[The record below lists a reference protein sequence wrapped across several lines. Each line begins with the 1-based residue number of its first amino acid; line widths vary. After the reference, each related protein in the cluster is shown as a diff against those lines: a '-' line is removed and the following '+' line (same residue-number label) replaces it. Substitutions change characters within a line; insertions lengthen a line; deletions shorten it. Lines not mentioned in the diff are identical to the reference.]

1 MKSKQSTFTIFG
13 LFLVALL
20 TTSPLFA
27 AVQVSATVSNNTVA
41 VNDMFILTVT
51 INDNDDDY
59 QLDTRSLE
67 DNFSVSRP
75 SRSQSTS
82 IINFDR
88 VQQTEWKVRLQAKQA
103 GTFMIPSLKIG
114 DYHTD
119 PIEIRVR
126 EASQVQ
132 QDTVQDEMVF
142 IENSLNESDIYVG
155 QAVIFTT
162 KLYIA
167 KNSNE
172 LDLIAPSFEGAQASV
187 YGEDNNSQTI
197 RNGIRY
203 NTITR
208 QYKLTPTQAGQFEIN
223 SPLLTGTLRNVVAV
237 SQWQNRVVAEPINV
251 RGQRLNINVKAI
263 PKDYQ
268 GEWLVSE
275 DLRLIEDNDLTAQQ
289 YKVGD
294 PITRSIT
301 LQIASV
307 GKDKLPTLK
316 LNYPSSLRMYPDQDQ
331 LQEGQANG
339 LTYGIRIMSHAIIAD
354 TAGTLTLPE
363 VKLNWFNSRTNKA
376 EVALLPEQ
384 VLTILPAEQQQLT
397 TLPTETTVTPVKQTI
412 IVDHQALLY
421 WQLAVAVLLV
431 LLLLMVFYHL
441 AYRRSQTHNKP
452 VKTAPKKSDE
462 LDPML
467 KKSLTDHDAPKCY
480 SLLLKCAQQQYPTLK
495 SLSELPAKSA
505 LDAEKSE
512 LLKHEIQWL
521 QICCSDKSQQ
531 WNANKLAELLKLSE
545 AQKAQKNQPDPMN
558 LNP

>member
-20 TTSPLFA
+20 TTSPLSA
-27 AVQVSATVSNNTVA
+27 AVQVLATVSNNTVV

-67 DNFSVSRP
+67 DNFNVSRP

-88 VQQTEWKVRLQAKQA
+88 VQQTEWTVRLQAKQA
-103 GTFMIPSLKIG
+103 GTFIIPSLKIG

-126 EASQVQ
+126 EPSQAQ
-132 QDTVQDEMVF
+132 QDSAQDEMVF
-142 IENSLNESDIYVG
+142 IENSLNESDVYVG

-172 LDLIAPSFEGAQASV
+172 LDLAAPSFEGAQASV
-187 YGEDNNSQTI
+187 YGDDTNSQTI

-208 QYKLTPTQAGQFEIN
+208 QYKLTATQAGQFEIS
-223 SPLLTGTLRNVVAV
+223 SPLLTGTLRKVVAV
-237 SQWQNRVVAEPINV
+237 SEWQNRVVAEPINV

-263 PKDYQ
+263 PADYQ

-275 DLRLIEDNDLTAQQ
+275 DLRLIEDNDLDAQQ

-301 LQIASV
+301 LQIASIS
-307 GKDKLPTLK
+307 KDKLPTIK
-316 LNYPSSLRMYPDQDQ
+316 LNYPKSLRLYPDQDQ

-363 VKLNWFNSRTNKA
+363 IKLNWFNSRTNKA
-376 EVALLPEQ
+376 EVAILPEQ
-384 VLTILPAEQQQLT
+384 VLTILPAEQPQLT
-397 TLPTETTVTPVKQTI
+397 TLPAETTLAPVKQTI
-412 IVDHQALLY
+412 IVDHQALIY
-421 WQLAVAVLLV
+421 WQVAVAVLIM
-431 LLLLMVFYHL
+431 LLLLMFFYHL
-441 AYRRSQTHNKP
+441 AYRRSQTPNKA
-452 VKTAPKKSDE
+452 VKKQLNPLDE
-462 LDPML
+462 NALML
-467 KKSLTDHDAPKCY
+467 KKSLINHDAPKCY

-495 SLSELPAKSA
+495 SLNELPAKSA

-545 AQKAQKNQPDPMN
+545 AQKTQNAQQNPMN